1 MFYPLPL
8 FVGLRYV
15 RTGSR
20 GFFVSFI
27 SWVSML
33 GVCVGVAAL
42 ITILS
47 VMNGM
52 EGEIRSRM
60 LSLASHATLSG
71 PPERLDDWPEL
82 AQRARQF
89 EGVVGVAPYVEMQA
103 MAGRGLQLTGVLVRG
118 VLPEQEAQV
127 SDFGRYMKAGSL
139 ADLKPGSQSIV
150 LGAGLAWSLQAR
162 VGDELTVLIPQSGM
176 HTSDASNRIASD
188 GVASDRV
195 DSDAALDLKPRIQS
209 FTVTGMF
216 EVAMQEHDNVLALV
230 NMEDAA
236 ALLGTGGPTGL
247 RLKFADVFA
256 APRLVE
262 SVGLALAADGRGNF
276 TSNDWSREN
285 ASYFRAVRIEKTMM
299 ALIMMLIVAVA
310 AFNIVAALVMVVNEK
325 RTDIAILR
333 TLGLHPS
340 SVIGIFLT
348 QGVLIGWCGSLL
360 GVVLGLSLALNV
372 DVIVPFLE
380 NVFGMHIFDP
390 DVYYIT
396 AIPSEVRVGQVAVI
410 ASAAL
415 FLTLL
420 STIYPSIRG
429 ARTEPAE
436 ALRYE

>member
-8 FVGLRYV
+8 YVGLRYV
-15 RTGSR
+15 RTGNR

-27 SWVSML
+27 SWISML

-60 LSLASHATLSG
+60 LSLASHATLTGS
-71 PPERLDDWPEL
+71 PALMRDWRAL
-82 AQRARQF
+82 AQRVRQSD
-89 EGVVGVAPYVEMQA
+89 GVVGVAPYVEVQG
-103 MAGRGLQLTGVLVRG
+103 MAGRGMQLTGVLVRG
-118 VLPEQEAQV
+118 IEPDQEGQV

-139 ADLKPGSQSIV
+139 VDLRPGSQAIV

-162 VGDELTVLIPQSGM
+162 VGDELTVLIPQTGM
-176 HTSDASNRIASD
+176 QSASTGDA
-188 GVASDRV
+188 V
-195 DSDAALDLKPRIQS
+195 LDLKPRIQT
-209 FTVTGMF
+209 FTVTGTF

-236 ALLGTGGPTGL
+236 ALVGTGAPTGL

-256 APRLVE
+256 APSTVLRIAQELQQE
-262 SVGLALAADGRGNF
+262 GRGAF
-276 TSNDWSREN
+276 TSSDWSREN

-333 TLGLHPS
+333 TLGLPPR
-340 SVIGIFLT
+340 SVVAIFLT
-348 QGVLIGWCGSLL
+348 QGVLIGWCGALL

-380 NVFGMHIFDP
+380 HVFHMHFFDP

-396 AIPSEVRVGQVAVI
+396 AIPSEVRAPQVVVI
-410 ASAAL
+410 ASIAL
-415 FLTLL
+415 LLTLL
-420 STIYPSIRG
+420 ATVYPSIRG

>member
-8 FVGLRYV
+8 YVGLRYV

-33 GVCVGVAAL
+33 GVCVGVTAL

-52 EGEIRSRM
+52 EGEIRGRM

-71 PPERLDDWPEL
+71 APEQMRAWPEL
-82 AQRARQF
+82 AKTVRQF
-89 EGVVGVAPYVEMQA
+89 DGVVGVAPYVEVQA
-103 MAGRGLQLTGVLVRG
+103 MVGRGMQLTGAVVRG
-118 VLPEQEAQV
+118 IDAAEEGQV

-139 ADLKPGSQSIV
+139 AELQPGSQAIV

-162 VGDELTVLIPQSGM
+162 LGDELTVLIPQTGT
-176 HTSDASNRIASD
+176 HAPGTDA
-188 GVASDRV
+188 VF
-195 DSDAALDLKPRIQS
+195 DLKPRIQT
-209 FTVTGMF
+209 FTVTGTF
-216 EVAMQEHDNVLALV
+216 EVGMQEHDNVLALI
-230 NMEDAA
+230 NMDDAE
-236 ALLGTGGPTGL
+236 ALLGTDAPTGL
-247 RLKFADVFA
+247 RIKFADVFA
-256 APRLVE
+256 APATVE
-262 SVGLALAADGRGNF
+262 RIAHDLTQAGRGGF
-276 TSNDWSREN
+276 TSSDWAREN

-333 TLGLHPS
+333 TLGLPPR
-340 SVIGIFLT
+340 SVVAVFLT
-348 QGVLIGWCGSLL
+348 QGVLIGWCGALA
-360 GVVLGLSLALNV
+360 GVALGLSVALNV

-380 NVFGMHIFDP
+380 RLFHMHIFDP
-390 DVYYIT
+390 DVYYVST
-396 AIPSEVRVGQVAVI
+396 IPSEVRAPQVLAI
-410 ASAAL
+410 AGAAML
-415 FLTLL
+415 LTLL

>member
-15 RTGSR
+15 RTRSR

-27 SWVSML
+27 SWISML
-33 GVCVGVAAL
+33 GVCVGVTAL

-60 LSLASHATLSG
+60 LSLASHATVSG
-71 PPERLDDWPEL
+71 SPALMGDWRAL
-82 AQRARQF
+82 AQRVGQF
-89 EGVVGVAPYVEMQA
+89 DGVTGVAPYVEVQA
-103 MAGRGLQLTGVLVRG
+103 MAGRGMQLTGVVVRG
-118 VLPEQEAQV
+118 IEPSQEGQV
-127 SDFGRYMKAGSL
+127 SDFGRYMKAGL
-139 ADLKPGSQSIV
+139 LTDLQPGSQSVV

-162 VGDELTVLIPQSGM
+162 VGDELTVLIPQTGTQLSGGD
-176 HTSDASNRIASD
+176 T
-188 GVASDRV
+188 V
-195 DSDAALDLKPRIQS
+195 LDLKPRVQT
-209 FTVTGMF
+209 FTVTGTF
-216 EVAMQEHDNVLALV
+216 EVAVQEHDNVIALV
-230 NMEDAA
+230 NMEDAQ
-236 ALLGTGGPTGL
+236 ALVGTGAPTGL
-247 RLKFADVFA
+247 RIKFADIFA
-256 APRLVE
+256 APTTVVHIAHELE
-262 SVGLALAADGRGNF
+262 QEGRGTF
-276 TSNDWSREN
+276 TTSDWAREN

-333 TLGLHPS
+333 TLGLPPR
-340 SVIGIFLT
+340 SVVTIFLT
-348 QGVLIGWCGSLL
+348 QGVLIGWCGALL
-360 GVVLGLSLALNV
+360 GVALGLSIAFNV

-380 NVFGMHIFDP
+380 RVFHMHFFDP

-396 AIPSEVRVGQVAVI
+396 AIPSEVRAPQVI
-410 ASAAL
+410 AIASIAMS
-415 FLTLL
+415 LTLL
-420 STIYPSIRG
+420 ATIYPSIRG

>member
-47 VMNGM
+47 IMNCM

-60 LSLASHATLSG
+60 LSLASHATVSG
-71 PPERLDDWPEL
+71 PPERLRHWPEL

-89 EGVVGVAPYVEMQA
+89 AGVVGAAPYVEMQG
-103 MAGRGLQLTGVLVRG
+103 MALRGVQLTGVLVRG
-118 VLPEQEAQV
+118 VLPGEEEQV

-139 ADLKPGSQSIV
+139 TDLKTSSQSII
-150 LGAGLAWSLQAR
+150 LGAGLAWTLQAR
-162 VGDELTVLIPQSGM
+162 VGDELTLLVPQTGSSPHGSGDSVL
-176 HTSDASNRIASD
+176 DF
-188 GVASDRV
+188 
-195 DSDAALDLKPRIQS
+195 KPRMQT
-209 FTVTGMF
+209 FTVVGIF
-216 EVAMQEHDNVLALV
+216 EVAVQEHDNVLALID
-230 NMEDAA
+230 MDDAA
-236 ALLGTGGPTGL
+236 ALLGADAPTGL

-256 APRLVE
+256 APGTVARIAQ
-262 SVGLALAADGRGNF
+262 ALTDEGRGSF
-276 TSNDWSREN
+276 TSSDWSREN

-325 RTDIAILR
+325 RNDIAILR
-333 TLGLHPS
+333 TLGLPPR
-340 SVIGIFLT
+340 SVVAVFLT

-360 GVVLGLSLALNV
+360 GVGLGLSLALNV

-396 AIPSEVRVGQVAVI
+396 SIPSEVRAWQVGVI
-410 ASAAL
+410 AGIAML
-415 FLTLL
+415 LTLL
-420 STIYPSIRG
+420 STLYPSIRG
-429 ARTEPAE
+429 AHTEPAE